1 MKTAKAFVYIATSL
15 DGFIAREN
23 GALDWLPGSDGEIE
37 AGSGNED
44 FGYNS
49 FYASI
54 DTLVMGRKSFE
65 KVLEFEDW
73 PYKDKRVVVLSSKG
87 INVPKELAGS
97 VEALSLAPEEL
108 INYLSDSGAKKLYI
122 DGGNT
127 IQRFLK
133 AGLIDEMT
141 ITTVPVL
148 LGQGISLFGNL
159 SGDVNCELL
168 ESSSFSNGMVQ
179 SRYRVIQSD

>member
-15 DGFIAREN
+15 DGFIARDN
-23 GALDWLPGSDGEIE
+23 GGLDWLPGSDGESE
-37 AGSGNED
+37 ANSGNED
-44 FGYNS
+44 FGYNR

-65 KVLEFEDW
+65 KVLNIGDW
-73 PYKDKRVVVLSSKG
+73 PYPDKRVVVLSSKT
-87 INVPKELAGS
+87 INVPKELAES
-97 VEALSLAPEEL
+97 VEVLSLAPEEL
-108 INYLSDSGAKKLYI
+108 ISYLSDSGAKHLYI

-127 IQRFLK
+127 IQRFLR

-148 LGQGISLFGNL
+148 LGRGISLFGEL
-159 SGDVNCELL
+159 SGDVNCDLL
-168 ESSSFSNGMVQ
+168 ESTSFSNGMVQ
-179 SRYRVIQSD
+179 SRYRVI